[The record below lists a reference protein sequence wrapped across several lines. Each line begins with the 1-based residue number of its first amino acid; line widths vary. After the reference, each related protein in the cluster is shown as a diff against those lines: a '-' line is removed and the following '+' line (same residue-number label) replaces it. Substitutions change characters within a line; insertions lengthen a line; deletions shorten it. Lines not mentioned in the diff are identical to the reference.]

1 MESNGIRKNV
11 LGDESLIEAQIKMFY
26 LAENPL
32 KAIQSLQISRAS
44 ETSKEFGQWGRGG
57 LRRFAGSMNFPKNIW
72 IYTLLILHL

>member
-44 ETSKEFGQWGRGG
+44 ETSKEFGQ
-57 LRRFAGSMNFPKNIW
+57 
-72 IYTLLILHL
+72 